1 MHDKLTTPLAL
12 ALTAVL
18 LACISLIPV
27 RGDGAAARA
36 PTEPSLPVWLYQLP
50 LEDDSQ
56 RLAVLIAVKL
66 SARAL
71 DAVVAE
77 LEPEA
82 AAAPDALAP
91 PRRGKPFRHLTP
103 FYSFAS
109 AQPRPQGA

>member
-18 LACISLIPV
+18 LACISLIPAK
-27 RGDGAAARA
+27 GDTATKA
-36 PTEPSLPVWLYQLP
+36 PVEPLPVWLAQLP
-50 LEDDSQ
+50 LEDDTQ

-77 LEPEA
+77 LEPETA
-82 AAAPDALAP
+82 EPPDTLA